1 MIEGTFNEIQAS
13 NLDFAKLLLS
23 SVELSNEAENETTN
37 KKNSDS
43 NLIFDRQISVT
54 SAVSLN
60 GKSKT
65 GDDLRKPVEVV
76 EKRSSGNISFSVYLT
91 YLFSGGREIKILFF
105 IFICILTQ
113 VCISSGDVWVTHW
126 YYSHV

>member
-1 MIEGTFNEIQAS
+1 MEGTYNEIQAS

-23 SVELSNEAENETTN
+23 SVELSNEADNEPN
-37 KKNSDS
+37 KNNADS
-43 NLIFDRQISVT
+43 KLIFDRQTSVK
-54 SAVSLN
+54 SVVSSN

-65 GDDLRKPVEVV
+65 GDDLQKPVEVV

-91 YLFSGGREIKILFF
+91 YLFSGGREYKILFF

-126 YYSHV
+126 YYSHVK

>member
-1 MIEGTFNEIQAS
+1 MEGTYNEIQAS

-23 SVELSNEAENETTN
+23 SVELSNEADNEANN
-37 KKNSDS
+37 KNKADTKFM
-43 NLIFDRQISVT
+43 LDRQTSTI
-54 SAVSLN
+54 SAVSAN

-65 GDDLRKPVEVV
+65 NDDQHKPVDVF

-91 YLFSGGREIKILFF
+91 YLFAGGREYKILFF

-126 YYSHV
+126 YYRHV